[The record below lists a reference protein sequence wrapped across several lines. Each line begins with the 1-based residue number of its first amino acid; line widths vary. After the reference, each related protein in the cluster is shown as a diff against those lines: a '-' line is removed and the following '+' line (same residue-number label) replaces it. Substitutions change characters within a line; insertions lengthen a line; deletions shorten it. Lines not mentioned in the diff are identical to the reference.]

1 MPIQGTGTERRG
13 LFYIDILKGS
23 PNYTLDTWHR
33 WDAATGGAHDYTVAE
48 LLFGMPQASAV
59 TVNSWALD
67 HTTTTIAASEVAGPF
82 DTVDIYSLLP
92 GYPGEIYE
100 VAVQKLA

>member
-1 MPIQGTGTERRG
+1 
-13 LFYIDILKGS
+13 
-23 PNYTLDTWHR
+23 
-33 WDAATGGAHDYTVAE
+33 
-48 LLFGMPQASAV
+48 MPQASAV

-67 HTTTTIAASEVAGPF
+67 HTSNAIAASEVAGPF